1 MYRASARKRARLDAM
16 IHGIPTSSVA
26 PRGAPDDGEDSGV
39 EVAVSDPEVD
49 RETGSG
55 GPL

>member
-1 MYRASARKRARLDAM
+1 MYRASARKRARLDAI